1 MMEKSL
7 DNNGYIDFPFPA
19 STNADG
25 SVNPC
30 GFDLTL
36 ETDRIDEITAGKHSE
51 NMRRLL
57 EEVNLQDGLF
67 MTLACDWQQR
77 DDGVCGFIDVAFRP
91 TVAGFNTEETQS
103 LDQAFEIYLSRQEK
117 QHNMQSG
124 TLINY
129 ARAVLDWSW
138 SPLQQRH
145 MRYEKVTLRYY
156 CQQADDA
163 EWCFDHLRH
172 FLVSWYP
179 AYRGQR

>member
-1 MMEKSL
+1 MQM
-7 DNNGYIDFPFPA
+7 A
-19 STNADG
+19 QSTR
-25 SVNPC
+25 V
-30 GFDLTL
+30 DLTSRWKPRGL
-36 ETDRIDEITAGKHSE
+36 
-51 NMRRLL
+51 MRLPPGNIQKICARLL

-77 DDGVCGFIDVAFRP
+77 EDGVCGFIDVAFRP
-91 TVAGFNTEETQS
+91 TLASASSEETQS
-103 LDQAFEIYLSRQEK
+103 LDQAFELYLSRQEK
-117 QHNMQSG
+117 QHSMQSG

-138 SPLQQRH
+138 SPLHQRH
-145 MRYEKVTLRYY
+145 IRYEKVTLRYY

-179 AYRGQR
+179 AYRGKQ

>member
-19 STNADG
+19 TRNADG

-36 ETDRIDEITAGKHSE
+36 ETDRIDEIAAGKHSE
-51 NMRRLL
+51 NLRRLL

-77 DDGVCGFIDVAFRP
+77 ADGVCGFLDVAFRP
-91 TVAGFNTEETQS
+91 TQACSSEETQS
-103 LDQAFEIYLSRQEK
+103 LDQAFETYLRRQEQ
-117 QHNMQSG
+117 QHSMQSG
-124 TLINY
+124 TLVNY
-129 ARAVLDWSW
+129 ARAVLDWGW

-145 MRYEKVTLRYY
+145 RRYEKVTLRYY

-179 AYRGQR
+179 AYRGQQ